1 MISSAKAHHEKT
13 LIQNLTTNPNTLYGY
28 VKSRSKIRASISKL
42 VKSARSLTKHD
53 SEVVKELSG
62 FFIQEDPSSVPEIL
76 LRVNSSLNEICIAK
90 EEVYS
95 QLSCLNPNKTT
106 GSDGLH
112 PSLLKKLCCI
122 PYKTTIFAIFSV
134 LVHRRDS
141 K

>member
-1 MISSAKAHHEKT
+1 M
-13 LIQNLTTNPNTLYGY
+13 
-28 VKSRSKIRASISKL
+28 
-42 VKSARSLTKHD
+42 KSARSLTKND